1 MAEKLK
7 PIEGYTITTL
17 PYGKIW
23 HVCDTCGMA
32 VAAEEIS
39 SHVKFDHDP
48 TDSKLL
54 KPMPGWTITR
64 HANTAVVHIC
74 DTCGRAQTKNAQ
86 GLRGHLRDDHLAA
99 YQQLQLSDR
108 LQKLV
113 TEYGLEA
120 VVQQVGKIRQAT
132 PTTPAKKTPA
142 RRPPG
147 RDERR

>member
-7 PIEGYTITTL
+7 PIEGYTITAF

-64 HANTAVVHIC
+64 HANTAVVHMRRHEGVHASRKRVARC
-74 DTCGRAQTKNAQ
+74 
-86 GLRGHLRDDHLAA
+86 RD
-99 YQQLQLSDR
+99 S
-108 LQKLV
+108 
-113 TEYGLEA
+113 
-120 VVQQVGKIRQAT
+120 
-132 PTTPAKKTPA
+132 
-142 RRPPG
+142 
-147 RDERR
+147 